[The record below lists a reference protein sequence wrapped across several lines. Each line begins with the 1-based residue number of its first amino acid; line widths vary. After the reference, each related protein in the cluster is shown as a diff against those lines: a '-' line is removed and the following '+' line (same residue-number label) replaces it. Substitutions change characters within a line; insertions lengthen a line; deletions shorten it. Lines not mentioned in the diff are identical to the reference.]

1 MATESTTERTD
12 ATESTT
18 EGTTTDADTNEGR
31 DWTRAKRVV
40 GAMAA
45 IGAVGDAL
53 AVPLSSQRSATV
65 TAGLVALG
73 VIAYALQRVT
83 RADAARLKFKLALLA
98 FVVAIVVA
106 VPVGTVLG
114 DATAFVT
121 FPLAAVLYVAF
132 SRRSSGSIRGLA
144 TSDTRART
152 GSN

>member
-18 EGTTTDADTNEGR
+18 EDTTANGDTNEGR

-45 IGAVGDAL
+45 IGAVGEAL
-53 AVPLSSQRSATV
+53 AVPPGPPRSATV
-65 TAGLVALG
+65 TAGFVALG
-73 VIAYALQRVT
+73 VIAYAFQRVT
-83 RADAARLKFKLALLA
+83 RADAARLKFKLTLLA
-98 FVVAIVVA
+98 VVVASVVA
-106 VPVGTVLG
+106 NSVGTVLG
-114 DATAFVT
+114 DAAAFVT

-152 GSN
+152 GGD

>member
-18 EGTTTDADTNEGR
+18 EDTTANGDTNEGR
-31 DWTRAKRVV
+31 NWTRAKRVV
-40 GAMAA
+40 GAMVA
-45 IGAVGDAL
+45 IGAVGEAL
-53 AVPLSSQRSATV
+53 AVPSGPQRSTAVTV
-65 TAGLVALG
+65 GLVALG

-98 FVVAIVVA
+98 FVVASVVA
-106 VPVGTVLG
+106 ISVGTVLG

-152 GSN
+152 GGD

>member
-18 EGTTTDADTNEGR
+18 EDTTANGDTNEGR
-31 DWTRAKRVV
+31 DRVPAKRVI
-40 GAMAA
+40 GAMVA
-45 IGAVGDAL
+45 IGAVGEAL
-53 AVPLSSQRSATV
+53 AVPLSPQRSTAV

-106 VPVGTVLG
+106 IPVRAVLG
-114 DATAFVT
+114 DATVFVT

-152 GSN
+152 GGD

>member
-18 EGTTTDADTNEGR
+18 EDTTANGDTNEGR
-31 DWTRAKRVV
+31 NWTRTKRAV
-40 GAMAA
+40 GAMVA
-45 IGAVGDAL
+45 IGATGSAL
-53 AVPLSSQRSATV
+53 AVPLSPQRSTAV
-65 TAGLVALG
+65 TAGLVVLG

-98 FVVAIVVA
+98 FVVASVVA

-114 DATAFVT
+114 DATVFVT
-121 FPLAAVLYVAF
+121 LPLAAVLYVAF

-152 GSN
+152 GGG

>member
-18 EGTTTDADTNEGR
+18 EDTTANGDTNEGR
-31 DWTRAKRVV
+31 NLTPAKRVV
-40 GAMAA
+40 GSMVA
-45 IGAVGDAL
+45 IGAVSEAL
-53 AVPLSSQRSATV
+53 AIPLSPERSATV

-98 FVVAIVVA
+98 VVVASVVA
-106 VPVGTVLG
+106 NSVGTVLG
-114 DATAFVT
+114 DAAAFVT
-121 FPLAAVLYVAF
+121 FPLAAVLYVVL

-152 GSN
+152 GGN